1 MRHSDH
7 TAEVTQAEHDV
18 SKFLEYK
25 GHFGSIEYSEDDG
38 VFFGRLQLIRDL
50 VTYESTNAEGLEA
63 AFRDAVDAYLDHEKS
78 CTANHLRAV

>member
-1 MRHSDH
+1 MMRHSDQ

-25 GHFGSIEYSEDDG
+25 GHFGAIEYSEDDG

-63 AFRDAVDAYLDHEKS
+63 AFRDAVNDYLDLDGS
-78 CTANHLRAV
+78 RT

>member
-1 MRHSDH
+1 MMRHSDQ

-63 AFRDAVDAYLDHEKS
+63 AFRDAVNYYLDLDGS
-78 CTANHLRAV
+78 RT